1 MSLSQQEGEF
11 GHVFVLTVLDTDS
24 APHEFTG
31 DETVV
36 MYVNKPG
43 ADAVAVGSGSV
54 YDADDGIIHVE
65 ILEADVATLTHGIYE
80 VRLKISDASQVLIPE
95 PGRLEVGRG
104 V

>member
-1 MSLSQQEGEF
+1 MSLEMQQSEW
-11 GHVFVLTVLDTDS
+11 GHIFVLTVLDADR

-31 DETVV
+31 DETVA

-43 ADAVAVGSGSV
+43 ADAVAVGTGSV

-65 ILEADVATLTHGIYE
+65 ILEADIATLTHGIYE
-80 VRLKISDASQVLIPE
+80 VRLKISDVSQVLISE